1 MKLLILMQLFCF
13 VKLETIM
20 INELD
25 KSTTKIDI
33 SYSNLKSLKGGNLNN
48 FNKLEELNIEF
59 NNVNYI
65 ESKFFSCINLKILKL
80 GNNQLT
86 YINKSIFSTLIKL
99 EYLDLKS
106 NLINAIDSNSFQ
118 KLISLKTL
126 NLNDNMIKFFDL
138 QLIQFFFAY

>member
-1 MKLLILMQLFCF
+1 MKLFCF

-25 KSTTKIDI
+25 KSTKKIDF

-59 NNVNYI
+59 NNVNLI
-65 ESKFFSCINLKILKL
+65 MFFSCINLKILKL

-86 YINKSIFSTLIKL
+86 HINKSIFSKLINL
-99 EYLDLKS
+99 EYLDL
-106 NLINAIDSNSFQ
+106 I
-118 KLISLKTL
+118 KLDQI
-126 NLNDNMIKFFDL
+126 
-138 QLIQFFFAY
+138 

>member
-33 SYSNLKSLKGGNLNN
+33 SYSNLKSLKGENLNN
-48 FNKLEELNIEF
+48 FNINIEF

-86 YINKSIFSTLIKL
+86 DINKSIFSKLINL

-106 NLINAIDSNSFQ
+106 NLIKTIDNNSFQ
-118 KLISLKTL
+118 KLI
-126 NLNDNMIKFFDL
+126 N
-138 QLIQFFFAY
+138 